1 MKALIKK
8 EFKLALHPTVPLF
21 WLLSAM
27 LIIPNYPYY
36 VAFFYTTLGLFFVC
50 LTGRENHDIQ
60 YSMMLPVAKR
70 DIVRGRFIFTLIVEC
85 VQVIVA
91 IPFAVLRARL
101 VPAPNA
107 AGMDANVAL
116 FGLSLIMLGLFNI
129 VFFTRYYS
137 APDKV
142 GGAFIRGSIAVFV
155 YVALAETAAHV
166 VPFVR
171 DRLDTPDPQFM
182 TEKLCV
188 LAIGII
194 AYAALTWAGYR
205 ISVRRFEH
213 LDI

>member
-50 LTGRENHDIQ
+50 LTGRENRDIQ

-85 VQVIVA
+85 VQVIAA
-91 IPFAVLRARL
+91 IPFAVLRA
-101 VPAPNA
+101 
-107 AGMDANVAL
+107 
-116 FGLSLIMLGLFNI
+116 
-129 VFFTRYYS
+129 
-137 APDKV
+137 
-142 GGAFIRGSIAVFV
+142 
-155 YVALAETAAHV
+155 
-166 VPFVR
+166 
-171 DRLDTPDPQFM
+171 RLDTPDPQFM